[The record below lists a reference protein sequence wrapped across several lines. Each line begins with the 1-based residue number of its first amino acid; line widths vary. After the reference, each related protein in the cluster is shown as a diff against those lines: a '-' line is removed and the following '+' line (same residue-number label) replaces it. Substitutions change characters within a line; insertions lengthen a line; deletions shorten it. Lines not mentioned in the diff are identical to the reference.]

1 MCSDYLYKSHSAKI
15 KSGIK
20 YNTYLIL
27 QLNLLPNKK
36 ILTLASE
43 HSLVISINKKPV
55 TQLNHQLTDN
65 R

>member
-1 MCSDYLYKSHSAKI
+1 MCSDYLYKSRSAKI

-20 YNTYLIL
+20 YNIYLIL

-43 HSLVISINKKPV
+43 HNLFNF
-55 TQLNHQLTDN
+55 
-65 R
+65 